1 MHGVVSCSFIHH
13 RSSICSD
20 HVPSS
25 TAEYQLTNTVK
36 IKQCSCVM
44 QGLSILSFGNNLCI
58 LHKNLLF
65 SVSLAKWAVV
75 PHACEFSSIHWPK
88 YRNGSLELRRSRFQ
102 LLYCQV
108 KRIKTAKGVSFFP
121 SFSNDSC
128 FKLAYLSASWM
139 SVLFGNFHL
148 LRLCCTMITALN
160 KNALRICVFKV

>member
-65 SVSLAKWAVV
+65 SVSLAKCMGRGTSCLRVFIHPLAEVSQWKFGTSQEQV
-75 PHACEFSSIHWPK
+75 SIALLSCKTHK
-88 YRNGSLELRRSRFQ
+88 NGKGRVIFPVFFKRFLFQTSLFVCVLN
-102 LLYCQV
+102 
-108 KRIKTAKGVSFFP
+108 VSAFWKFP
-121 SFSNDSC
+121 P
-128 FKLAYLSASWM
+128 
-139 SVLFGNFHL
+139 
-148 LRLCCTMITALN
+148 T
-160 KNALRICVFKV
+160 

>member
-1 MHGVVSCSFIHH
+1 MHAVVSCSFIHH

-75 PHACEFSSIHWPK
+75 PLACEFSSIHWPR
-88 YRNGSLELRRSRFQ
+88 YHNGSLELRRSRFQ
-102 LLYCQV
+102 SLYCHV
-108 KRIKTAKGVSFFP
+108 KHTKTAKGVSFFP

-128 FKLAYLSASWM
+128 FKL
-139 SVLFGNFHL
+139 VC
-148 LRLCCTMITALN
+148 LRLECQCFLEISTYLGYVVRWSQHWTKMHWEY
-160 KNALRICVFKV
+160 VFSKYR